1 MINKKLLDII
11 CEPVTGDNLQLK
23 GHILQSPQGNSYE
36 ITADIPN
43 LVDIVDR
50 GKNLYALNLFKEK
63 AEIYDDYQH
72 LSFETFYLDEN
83 QVRNSLIDKLN
94 IDNQSKRV
102 LELNAGTGRDS
113 VLIKKRLGETGE
125 LHVQDISMDM
135 LNVLHRKFSNGE
147 VYITQSNASALPYKD
162 KCFDAV
168 YSFGGVGMG
177 TYSDLKVQLREI
189 VRVSKIGAKVVLGG
203 LGMGLWL
210 RDSEFGKILLNH
222 NKHYENVFDVS
233 AIPIEARNVS
243 LSWILN
249 GAGFCIEFEVG
260 EGEPEANFDFDI
272 PGVRGGTLRTR
283 YYGRLEGVSPEAK
296 ELAMKARKKMDV
308 SMFEFLNQAIEEK
321 AKKILEE

>member
-1 MINKKLLDII
+1 MIDDKLLNIL
-11 CEPVTGDNLQLK
+11 CAPTTGEKLQLLGNTLK
-23 GHILQSPQGNSYE
+23 TPQGIEYKIIGE
-36 ITADIPN
+36 IPS
-43 LVDIVDR
+43 LVDIIDR
-50 GKNLYALNLFKEK
+50 EKNAYALNLFKEK
-63 AEIYDDYQH
+63 AAVYDDYQH
-72 LSFETFYLDEN
+72 LSFETFYLNEN
-83 QVRNSLIDKLN
+83 EVRNRLIDKLN
-94 IDNQSKRV
+94 IDDQPKRV

-113 VLIKKRLGETGE
+113 VLIRKRLGKQGE

-135 LNVLHRKFSNGE
+135 LRVLRKKFGNEE
-147 VYITQSNASALPYKD
+147 VFITQSNASALPYKD
-162 KCFDAV
+162 KSFDAI

-210 RDSEFGKILLNH
+210 RDSEFGKVLINH
-222 NKHYENVFDVS
+222 NKHYENIFDTS

-249 GAGFCIEFEVG
+249 GAGFCVEFEIG
-260 EGEPEANFDFDI
+260 EGEPAADFDFDI

-296 ELAMKARKKMDV
+296 KLAMKAREKMNI
-308 SMFEFLNQAIEEK
+308 SMYDFLNQAIEEK
-321 AKKILEE
+321 AVKILEG

>member
-1 MINKKLLDII
+1 MLNNKLLDII
-11 CEPVTGDNLQLK
+11 CEPITGADLQL
-23 GHILQSPQGNSYE
+23 HDNILINPQGKEYE
-36 ITADIPN
+36 ISDGIPV
-43 LVDIVDR
+43 LVDILDKER
-50 GKNLYALNLFKEK
+50 NAYALNLFKEK

-94 IDNQSKRV
+94 IDNQPKRV

-113 VLIKKRLGETGE
+113 ILIKKRLGNQGE

-135 LNVLHRKFSNGE
+135 LKVLTHKFTEGE
-147 VYITQSNASALPYKD
+147 IFITQSNASALPYKD
-162 KCFDAV
+162 NSFDAI

-177 TYSDLKVQLREI
+177 TYSDLKIQLQEI
-189 VRVSKIGAKVVLGG
+189 VRVAKAGAKVVLGG

-210 RDSEFGKILLNH
+210 RDSEFGRILLNH
-222 NKHYENVFDVS
+222 NKHYENIFDVA

-249 GAGFCIEFEVG
+249 GAGFCVEFEVG
-260 EGEPEANFDFDI
+260 EGEPRADFDFDI

-283 YYGRLEGVSPEAK
+283 YYGKLEGVSSEAK
-296 ELAMKARKKMDV
+296 KLAMEAREKMDI
-308 SMFEFLNQAIEEK
+308 SMYEFLNQAIQEK
-321 AKKILEE
+321 ASRVLEG

>member
-1 MINKKLLDII
+1 MIDKKLLDII
-11 CEPVTGDNLQLK
+11 CEPATKESLQLEGNILKNLQGK
-23 GHILQSPQGNSYE
+23 SYDILDG
-36 ITADIPN
+36 IPN
-43 LVDIVDR
+43 LVDIVDSE
-50 GKNLYALNLFKEK
+50 KNTYALNLFKEK
-63 AEIYDDYQH
+63 AQVYDDYQH
-72 LSFETFYLDEN
+72 LSFETFNLDEN
-83 QVRNSLIDKLN
+83 RVRNSLIDKLN
-94 IDNQSKRV
+94 IDNQPKRV

-113 VLIKKRLGETGE
+113 VLIRKRLGKSGE

-135 LNVLHRKFSNGE
+135 LNVLRKKFKDGE

-162 KCFDAV
+162 RSFDAV

-177 TYSDLKVQLREI
+177 TYADLRTQLKEI

-210 RDSEFGKILLNH
+210 RDSEFGRILLNH

-249 GAGFCIEFEVG
+249 GAGFCVEFEVG

-272 PGVRGGTLRTR
+272 PGIRGGTLRTR
-283 YYGRLEGVSPEAK
+283 YYGRVEGVSPETR
-296 ELAMKARKKMDV
+296 ELAVKAREKLDV
-308 SMFEFLNQAIEEK
+308 SMYDFLNEAIEEK
-321 AKKILEE
+321 ARKILEG